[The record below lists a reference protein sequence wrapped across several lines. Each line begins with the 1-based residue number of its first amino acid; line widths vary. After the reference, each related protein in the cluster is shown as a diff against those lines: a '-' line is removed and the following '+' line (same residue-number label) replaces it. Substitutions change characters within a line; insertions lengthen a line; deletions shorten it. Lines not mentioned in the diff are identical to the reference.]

1 MSTKTP
7 EKPFTVVV
15 GVDYSE
21 LSALALIEAVT
32 AARSREH
39 NHVHIVHSMPI
50 VNVPSPLGVSY
61 VPSAVDT
68 TKAAEELQKF
78 VEEVLGKAQDKFRD
92 GRAIA
97 ERLTTHVRISD
108 AREAIVQL
116 ASDVDADLVVI
127 GTHGRRGVSRLLM
140 GSVAE
145 SVVRTAPCPVLVAR
159 PRGTHTSEVIRL
171 DPPCP
176 QCVETRRASDGKD
189 FWCIQHREHH
199 DRRHT
204 YHFGAARAGH
214 QSGFL
219 IPLFK

>member
-1 MSTKTP
+1 MSTK
-7 EKPFTVVV
+7 PFTIVI

-21 LSALALIEAVT
+21 LSALALVEAVAT
-32 AARSREH
+32 ARSHER

-50 VNVPSPLGVSY
+50 VSAPSPLGVSY
-61 VPSAVDT
+61 VASTVDT
-68 TKAAEELQKF
+68 NKAAEELKKF
-78 VEEVLGKAQDKFRD
+78 VEDVLAKAQDKFSD
-92 GRAIA
+92 GRPIA
-97 ERLTTHVRISD
+97 ERLTTHIRVSD

-116 ASDVDADLVVI
+116 ASDVEADLVVI

-145 SVVRTAPCPVLVAR
+145 SVVRTAPCPVLVVR
-159 PRGTHTSEVIRL
+159 PRGTHTSEVIQI

-176 QCVETRRASDGKD
+176 QCVETRRASDGKE

-204 YHFGAARAGH
+204 YHFGAVRAGH

>member
-1 MSTKTP
+1 MST
-7 EKPFTVVV
+7 KPFTVVV

-21 LSALALIEAVT
+21 LSALALVEAVSN
-32 AARSREH
+32 ARTREP

-50 VNVPSPLGVSY
+50 VSTPTPLGVSY
-61 VPSAVDT
+61 VASTVDT
-68 TKAAEELQKF
+68 NKAAEELKKF
-78 VEEVLGKAQDKFRD
+78 VEEVLGKTQDRFQD
-92 GRAIA
+92 GRPIA
-97 ERLTTHVRISD
+97 ERLTTHVRVSD

-116 ASDVDADLVVI
+116 ASDVDADLVVL

-145 SVVRTAPCPVLVAR
+145 SVVRTAPCPVLVVR
-159 PRGTHTSEVIRL
+159 PRGTPASEVIKI

-176 QCVETRRASDGKD
+176 QCVETRRTSGGKE

-204 YHFGAARAGH
+204 YHYGPVRAGH